1 MQNRLSKYYDII
13 LPLANTITTG
23 IFIGLIANILSSGG
37 DWSSII
43 DKLGWWNLI
52 TPLWLFLIILN
63 IQRYSKIRKD
73 VKNVELKILK
83 DFDNKRERILE
94 KLFKILI
101 ETTIYPRK
109 SASIN
114 VHFFFRD
121 VIENK
126 KALIKD
132 RRYSYEKEQLSG
144 NYPLDYVFPSEDNLV
159 ICDSFNQDTLL
170 YEVLP
175 SDHMKHYNERIKNKV
190 DGNIMWVLACP
201 LHNPGQ
207 EPLGV
212 ICCFGKSKFFKN
224 TNELDSFKEIIL
236 KISEIVI
243 QLKLFENNILAD
255 DEVIF

>member
-1 MQNRLSKYYDII
+1 MKNRSKYIDII

-23 IFIGLIANILSSGG
+23 IFMGLVANILFSGG

-52 TPLWLFLIILN
+52 TPLWLILIILN
-63 IQRYSKIRKD
+63 IQRYREIRKD
-73 VKNVELKILK
+73 VKNVRLKILK
-83 DFDNKRERILE
+83 DFENKRELIIE
-94 KLFKILI
+94 NLFKILI

-114 VHFFFRD
+114 VHIFFRD
-121 VIENK
+121 FIGNK

-132 RRYSYEKEQLSG
+132 RRFSYEKEQLPG
-144 NYPLDYVFPSEDNLV
+144 NYSLDYVFPSEDNLV

-170 YEVLP
+170 YEELP

-190 DGNIMWVLACP
+190 DANIKWVLACP
-201 LHNPGQ
+201 LHNSGQ

-212 ICCFGKSKFFKN
+212 ICCFGKLKFFKN
-224 TNELDSFKEIIL
+224 TNELNSFEEIIF
-236 KISEIVI
+236 KFSEIVI
-243 QLKLFENNILAD
+243 QLKSFENNILVD
-255 DEVIF
+255 DEVIL